1 MKKCIWIAAV
11 ALFGAAACGEGEPK
25 TFTGFITDTTMN
37 SVTVQDLSS
46 ERTYTFSTDEAD
58 RSEAHGMLLGAP
70 VVVEY
75 KGKPDE
81 GARALKV
88 ATDPTYADAVGRWM
102 LREKEESESPMGV
115 EIRVEGEA
123 VSINSATL
131 LYSGWELLD
140 EAGKILLRGRSV
152 GNGESFDFSQTGVI
166 ARDADGQLRM
176 TIEGTEVVF
185 TKVAGPEMPAT
196 EAEAAVSEQA
206 GTEQTETEQTEAG
219 DTAEAGQSEA
229 GQTAPTASAEAD
241 STSKAK

>member
-25 TFTGFITDTTMN
+25 TFTGFITDATTN

-46 ERTYTFSTDEAD
+46 ELTYTFSTDEAD

-75 KGKPDE
+75 KGQPDE

-102 LREKEESESPMGV
+102 LCNEEHPESSMGV

-166 ARDADGQLRM
+166 ARDADGQQRM

-185 TKVAGPEMPAT
+185 TKVAGPEMPAA

-206 GTEQTETEQTEAG
+206 GAGQTEAG
-219 DTAEAGQSEA
+219 DTAETGQSEA
-229 GQTAPTASAEAD
+229 GQTAPAASAEAD
-241 STSKAK
+241 STSEAK